1 MVAATKS
8 QIKIETHLAVTG
20 PCQLRDGAAQLARP
34 HIFFLHR
41 LLPPWSIR
49 LDLLESSHTH
59 ALDPHDAPDIVGG
72 QQNEDQADEQDGGAS
87 PLKLSM
93 LTVVEVAHS
102 QFDKKRDR

>member
-41 LLPPWSIR
+41 LLPLRSIR
-49 LDLLESSHTH
+49 LDLLLEELQITFHCVRQFLIIP
-59 ALDPHDAPDIVGG
+59 AAGLIDIPGYFR
-72 QQNEDQADEQDGGAS
+72 
-87 PLKLSM
+87 
-93 LTVVEVAHS
+93 VVVP
-102 QFDKKRDR
+102 

>member
-41 LLPPWSIR
+41 LLPPRSFR
-49 LDLLESSHTH
+49 LDLLLKYLQITSNRTGQFLIIPAAGLIDIPFNFPIVFPKVRE
-59 ALDPHDAPDIVGG
+59 DPISEIRIAGVLFPKQI
-72 QQNEDQADEQDGGAS
+72 
-87 PLKLSM
+87 
-93 LTVVEVAHS
+93 
-102 QFDKKRDR
+102 